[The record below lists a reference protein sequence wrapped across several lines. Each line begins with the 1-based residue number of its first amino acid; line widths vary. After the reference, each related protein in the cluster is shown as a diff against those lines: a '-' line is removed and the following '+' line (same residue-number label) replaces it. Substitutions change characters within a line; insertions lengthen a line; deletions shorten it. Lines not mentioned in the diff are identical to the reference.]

1 MNKFDVGESTLFV
14 FEVLRVKVK
23 PGIADEWSIDFS
35 KTNIHSMGLA
45 GCFTGLIRGRCLQG
59 NLLNK

>member
-35 KTNIHSMGLA
+35 KTNIPLHGA
-45 GCFTGLIRGRCLQG
+45 GRVFHRVDPRKVFARKSL
-59 NLLNK
+59 K